1 MEDELNNIN
10 FLTNPNI
17 DYTKL
22 NYIKDKKEIYINIYE
37 FNIKKDLK
45 LFKYPFK
52 ITPNVDNILTT
63 IKQNVLNKFNP
74 EIKKVYKV
82 SCISGDSIYSMNKIE
97 TISIFN
103 TTIYS
108 KGRYD
113 YTIEIQ
119 KFTNEM
125 LIKKEDVFKDK
136 LAKQFIELL
145 IKDILFFYQIQNY
158 ILIKDYSY

>member
-1 MEDELNNIN
+1 
-10 FLTNPNI
+10 
-17 DYTKL
+17 
-22 NYIKDKKEIYINIYE
+22 
-37 FNIKKDLK
+37 
-45 LFKYPFK
+45 
-52 ITPNVDNILTT
+52 
-63 IKQNVLNKFNP
+63 
-74 EIKKVYKV
+74 
-82 SCISGDSIYSMNKIE
+82 MNKIE

-119 KFTNEM
+119 KFTNEI